1 MRPGKGLANPK
12 SASFIF
18 EQNYKQKNISDNK
31 LGYVCI
37 SAEKVIRTGKKELL
51 GETDPFK
58 IISKELNERIK
69 HKLHIQILYEV

>member
-1 MRPGKGLANPK
+1 MKRFINRGVSAVDVHNLLANPK

-51 GETDPFK
+51 GEK
-58 IISKELNERIK
+58 SKG
-69 HKLHIQILYEV
+69 ILFE